1 MNKQKGLK
9 NMNAFKKQYTSQIV
23 RNRRLYE
30 YFYNGKKK
38 VLEVRISGQ
47 KVGTAT
53 GSKATRIWKNIM
65 DL

>member
-1 MNKQKGLK
+1 
-9 NMNAFKKQYTSQIV
+9 MNAFRNIYTSQII

-38 VLEVRISGQ
+38 VLEVKISGQ

-53 GSKATRIWKNIM
+53 GPKATRIWKNIM